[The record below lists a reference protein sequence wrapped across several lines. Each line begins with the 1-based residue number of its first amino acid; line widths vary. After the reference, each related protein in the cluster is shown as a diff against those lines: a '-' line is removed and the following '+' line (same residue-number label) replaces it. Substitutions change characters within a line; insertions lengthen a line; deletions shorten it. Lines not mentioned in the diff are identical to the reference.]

1 MNNKKFH
8 IMIITFIIMIS
19 LLIGNVLNL
28 SILLESNSSNTLFNI
43 ITINSILVGFLFSAL
58 GIFSSLNK
66 TKTYEILSHTPYVR
80 KTEDYMLLGILCGL
94 VSISFSIFYL
104 VIDFRKLL
112 DFLFSKDTIIMFI
125 PKINLLVSFFIIY
138 TLVLSLIYFSFSL
151 KNIYLIISQERKQT
165 KDPSQQEKDRRDEM
179 INRIKNKL

>member
-1 MNNKKFH
+1 
-8 IMIITFIIMIS
+8 
-19 LLIGNVLNL
+19 
-28 SILLESNSSNTLFNI
+28 
-43 ITINSILVGFLFSAL
+43 
-58 GIFSSLNK
+58 
-66 TKTYEILSHTPYVR
+66 
-80 KTEDYMLLGILCGL
+80 MLLGILCGL

-165 KDPSQQEKDRRDEM
+165 KDPSQ
-179 INRIKNKL
+179 L